1 MKLAISGK
9 GGVGKTTLAALLAQA
24 YADEKRDVLAVDADP
39 SPCLAGALGFPED
52 KLAQLEPV
60 AEMDKLIEERT
71 GAKPGTIGGFFT
83 LNPRVD
89 DIPERFSVVHR
100 GVRLLEMG
108 SVDLGGSGCIC
119 PEAAMLK
126 TLFTHLMFRDEDVLI
141 MDMYA
146 GVEHLG
152 RATVDFVDAM
162 IIVVEPT
169 RRSLGTAR
177 QIKKLAND
185 IGLDRLWL
193 VGNKVRNADES
204 DFLEAGTPG
213 IPVLGFMPADMGV
226 QEADRL
232 GLPVYDHV
240 PSLRDAAGVMAQKL
254 VKQG

>member
-1 MKLAISGK
+1 
-9 GGVGKTTLAALLAQA
+9 
-24 YADEKRDVLAVDADP
+24 
-39 SPCLAGALGFPED
+39 
-52 KLAQLEPV
+52 
-60 AEMDKLIEERT
+60 
-71 GAKPGTIGGFFT
+71 
-83 LNPRVD
+83 
-89 DIPERFSVVHR
+89 
-100 GVRLLEMG
+100 
-108 SVDLGGSGCIC
+108 
-119 PEAAMLK
+119 MLK

-169 RRSLGTAR
+169 RRSMGTAR

-204 DFLEAGTPG
+204 GFLEAQSPG
-213 IPVLGFMPADMGV
+213 IPVLGFLPADLGV

-232 GLPVYDHV
+232 GIPVYDHV
-240 PSLRDAAGVMAQKL
+240 PSLRDSTAIMAQKL
-254 VKQG
+254 MK